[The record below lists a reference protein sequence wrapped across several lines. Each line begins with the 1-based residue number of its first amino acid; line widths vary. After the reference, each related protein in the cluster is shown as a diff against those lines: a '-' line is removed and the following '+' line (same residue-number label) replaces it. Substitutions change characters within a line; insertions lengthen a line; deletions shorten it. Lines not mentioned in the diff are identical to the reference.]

1 MKEREREK
9 RKEKRRLR
17 LFLLP
22 AAKSW
27 FGASSSENGWSRYI
41 PLSFYQSYT
50 YLVVKD
56 ICIIEAEVMVLGI
69 GSPF

>member
-1 MKEREREK
+1 MREK
-9 RKEKRRLR
+9 KKKLR

-27 FGASSSENGWSRYI
+27 FGASSSENGWPIYD
-41 PLSFYQSYT
+41 PLGLYQSDDH
-50 YLVVKD
+50 LFAKD
-56 ICIIEAEVMVLGI
+56 ICIIEAEVIVLGI

>member
-1 MKEREREK
+1 MSMREK
-9 RKEKRRLR
+9 KKKLR

-27 FGASSSENGWSRYI
+27 FGASSSENGWSRYGL
-41 PLSFYQSYT
+41 LSLYQSHDH
-50 YLVVKD
+50 LFAKD
-56 ICIIEAEVMVLGI
+56 ICIIEAEVIVLGS